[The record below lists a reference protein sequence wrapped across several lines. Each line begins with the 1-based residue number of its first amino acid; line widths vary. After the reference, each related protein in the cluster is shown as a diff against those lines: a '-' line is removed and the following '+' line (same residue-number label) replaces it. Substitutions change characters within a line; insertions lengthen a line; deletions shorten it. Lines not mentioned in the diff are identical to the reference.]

1 MIANINSPSVSMN
14 SVSSNDSDQSHVVEP
29 MEMLAM
35 TQVRS
40 QYKHVVFV
48 HPVLFTILYHKLIFS
63 PIFAKVKI
71 LHKTQ
76 LNC

>member
-40 QYKHVVFV
+40 QYKHVVLENYQALLWWIFQRGKF
-48 HPVLFTILYHKLIFS
+48 LREKATLIKSEILK
-63 PIFAKVKI
+63 
-71 LHKTQ
+71 
-76 LNC
+76 